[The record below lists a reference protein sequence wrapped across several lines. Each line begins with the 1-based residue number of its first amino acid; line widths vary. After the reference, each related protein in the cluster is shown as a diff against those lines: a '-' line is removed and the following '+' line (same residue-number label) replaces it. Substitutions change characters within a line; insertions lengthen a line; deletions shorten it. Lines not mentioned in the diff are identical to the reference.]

1 MMGIDNSPNDRLI
14 YEEIKNRAERIDEIV
29 AGYLPK
35 VEGFPR
41 TVCEAMS
48 YSVEAGGK
56 RLRPMLMEETFRM
69 FGGNSDV
76 VKPFMAAIEMI
87 HTYSLIHD
95 DLPALDNDDYRRG
108 RQTSHVVFGEAMA
121 ILAGDALLNYAYET
135 ACKAFDM
142 DDDVSKVAD
151 AMKILARKPGVY
163 GMLGGQVVDVEMT
176 GRPLTRDQLEYVYEN
191 KTGALIEAS
200 MMIGAVLAGATKEQ
214 VTAVERIASDIGMAF
229 QVQDDILDV
238 CGDSQVLGKPTM
250 SDEENGKVTYVTIH
264 GIEKSRQYVREL
276 SERAVR
282 ELEETDGDNEFL
294 RELVLWL
301 INRQN

>member
-1 MMGIDNSPNDRLI
+1 MGIDNTSDDRSI
-14 YEEIKNRAERIDEIV
+14 YEEIKNRAERIDGIV

-69 FGGNSDV
+69 FGGDSDV

-142 DDDVSKVAD
+142 DDDAKKVAD
-151 AMKILARKPGVY
+151 ALKILARKPGVY

-214 VTAVERIASDIGMAF
+214 VAAVEKIASDIGMAF

-276 SERAVR
+276 SERAIR
-282 ELEETDGDNEFL
+282 ELEETDGDSEFL

-301 INRQN
+301 INRQK

>member
-1 MMGIDNSPNDRLI
+1 MAKDQKIEENTI
-14 YEEIKNRAERIDEIV
+14 YDEIKSRADRIDGIV

-41 TVCEAMS
+41 TVCEAMT

-56 RLRPMLMEETFRM
+56 RLRPMLMEAVFRM
-69 FGGNSDV
+69 FGGDSDV

-108 RQTSHVVFGEAMA
+108 RQTSHVVYGEAMA

-135 ACKAFDM
+135 ACKAFAM
-142 DDDVSKVAD
+142 DGDIKRTAD
-151 AMKILARKPGVY
+151 ALCILARKPGIY

-176 GRPLTRDQLEYVYEN
+176 GKSMTKDQLEYVYEN

-200 MMIGAVLAGATKEQ
+200 MMIGAVLAGASPEEVKAIEN
-214 VTAVERIASDIGMAF
+214 IASDIGMAF

-238 CGDSQVLGKPTM
+238 CGDSQVLGKPIM

-264 GIEKSRQYVREL
+264 GIERARQYVREL

-282 ELEETDGDNEFL
+282 ELEEIDGDSEFL

-301 INRQN
+301 INRQK

>member
-1 MMGIDNSPNDRLI
+1 MGIDNSPNDRLI

-69 FGGNSDV
+69 FGGKSDV

-301 INRQN
+301 INRQK

>member
-301 INRQN
+301 INRQK